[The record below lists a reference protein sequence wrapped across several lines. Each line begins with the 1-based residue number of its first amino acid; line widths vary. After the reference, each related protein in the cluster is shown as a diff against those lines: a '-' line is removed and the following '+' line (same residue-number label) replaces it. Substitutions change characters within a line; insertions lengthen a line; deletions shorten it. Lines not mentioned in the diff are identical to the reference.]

1 MKKIFDDSSY
11 ACSKLVTKAYST
23 SFSSSVKMLAP
34 SIRPAIYAIYGFVR
48 YADEIVDSF
57 QGFDQE
63 QLIIEFER
71 EFYKS
76 MIDGISLNPIL
87 NAFQATV
94 KKYHIDDEL
103 IQAFMKS
110 MKMDLH
116 KKEYHSFEE
125 YKAYIYGSADVV
137 GLMCLKVFL
146 NGDEEKYNALKAT
159 AMRLGSAFQKVN
171 FLRDLKQDQNDL
183 NRSYFPHIDLLNLT
197 PHAKQEI
204 IAEIEEDFRIAFIG
218 IKQLPLEARFG
229 VYTAYRYYKSLL
241 KKLKRTAASEI
252 MNTRIRVSD
261 SSKVLLLLKSYLRV
275 QLNLL

>member
-1 MKKIFDDSSY
+1 M
-11 ACSKLVTKAYST
+11 
-23 SFSSSVKMLAP
+23 
-34 SIRPAIYAIYGFVR
+34 RPAIYAIYGFVR

-71 EFYKS
+71 DYYKS

-87 NAFQATV
+87 NAFQSTV
-94 KKYHIDDEL
+94 KKYNIEDEL
-103 IQAFMKS
+103 IHAFMKS

-116 KKEYHSFEE
+116 KNEYHSFEE
-125 YKAYIYGSADVV
+125 YKEYIYGSADVV

-146 NGDEEKYNALKAT
+146 NGDEEKYQELKDT

-197 PHAKQEI
+197 PQAKQEI
-204 IAEIEEDFRIAFIG
+204 IAEIEEDFRIAFVG

-252 MNTRIRVSD
+252 MHTRIRVSD
-261 SSKVLLLLKSYLRV
+261 AKKMVLLMKSYLRV
-275 QLNLL
+275 HLNLL